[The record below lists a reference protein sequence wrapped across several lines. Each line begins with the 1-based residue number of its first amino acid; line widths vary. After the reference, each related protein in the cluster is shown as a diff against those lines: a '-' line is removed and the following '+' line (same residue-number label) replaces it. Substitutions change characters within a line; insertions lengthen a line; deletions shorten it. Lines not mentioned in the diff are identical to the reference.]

1 MTDVVLDSGALSMF
15 ATGDPRLLA
24 FLEAAQRDGGVAHVP
39 AVCLVESLTG
49 SARDAD
55 LDRRLEGTRRIP
67 LDEVDARKAAA
78 MRAAVDADDVA
89 DAVVITAAA
98 RLGAVVVTTDPDD
111 LRALAHAGTT
121 PVGVV
126 DPRD

>member
-1 MTDVVLDSGALSMF
+1 MTDVVLDSGALSLF
-15 ATGDPRLLA
+15 ASGDPRLLA
-24 FLEAAQRDGGVAHVP
+24 ILEAAQRDGGVAHVP
-39 AVCLVESLTG
+39 TVCLVESLTG
-49 SARDAD
+49 SARDAN
-55 LDRRLEGTRRIP
+55 LNRCLKGTRRIP

-78 MRAAVDADDVA
+78 LRAALDADDMA
-89 DAVVITAAA
+89 DPVVITAAT

-111 LRALAHAGTT
+111 LRALAHVGTT